1 MQTETSCR
9 TDTSHSSLE
18 PATTGIADPYLALF
32 WHANGQ
38 SRLPALKLSQGT
50 VLVRV
55 AVLRVAR
62 RAGYSRLH
70 RRPRYTAVPATP
82 PASCPSLGRCRLATR
97 PG

>member
-62 RAGYSRLH
+62 RAGYSYSRLH
-70 RRPRYTAVPATP
+70 RAVPATP